1 MPEQQTKK
9 EQLRQY
15 YRTLRKERTAQEKQQ
30 LDLAMQERFCASA
43 CYRNSNV
50 LLLYAATIA
59 EPETEWILSQA
70 LQDEKIVGLPKC
82 LPERQMVF
90 CQVTNSQQLHRGA
103 YGILEPDA
111 AWPTLETRTYKC
123 GVVRGHGLALDRSLD
138 LLCSGGGYYDRFL
151 QQHPQLIRVGYCP
164 SMHVTETLPREETD
178 CPVQYLITEQ
188 TVDELYGSGT

>member
-111 AWPTLETRTYKC
+111 ACPTLESLPETGC
-123 GVVRGHGLALDRSLD
+123 VCLVPGLAFDRAGYRLGY
-138 LLCSGGGYYDRFL
+138 GGGYYDS
-151 QQHPQLIRVGYCP
+151 IICTGACVGHRLRYK
-164 SMHVTETLPREETD
+164 
-178 CPVQYLITEQ
+178 
-188 TVDELYGSGT
+188 

>member
-15 YRTLRKERTAQEKQQ
+15 YRTLRKERTAQEKQR

-43 CYRNSNV
+43 CYRNSKV

-103 YGILEPDA
+103 YGILD
-111 AWPTLETRTYKC
+111 RKS
-123 GVVRGHGLALDRSLD
+123 VV
-138 LLCSGGGYYDRFL
+138 
-151 QQHPQLIRVGYCP
+151 
-164 SMHVTETLPREETD
+164 
-178 CPVQYLITEQ
+178 
-188 TVDELYGSGT
+188 

>member
-70 LQDEKIVGLPKC
+70 LQDEKIVGLSRMQLVRPSNRCRKQAAFV
-82 LPERQMVF
+82 LSRGWHLTGQGIVWAMAAAIMTGF
-90 CQVTNSQQLHRGA
+90 CSS
-103 YGILEPDA
+103 I
-111 AWPTLETRTYKC
+111 
-123 GVVRGHGLALDRSLD
+123 RS
-138 LLCSGGGYYDRFL
+138 
-151 QQHPQLIRVGYCP
+151 
-164 SMHVTETLPREETD
+164 
-178 CPVQYLITEQ
+178 
-188 TVDELYGSGT
+188 

>member
-15 YRTLRKERTAQEKQQ
+15 YRTLRKERTAQEKQR

-103 YGILEPDA
+103 YGILE
-111 AWPTLETRTYKC
+111 
-123 GVVRGHGLALDRSLD
+123 
-138 LLCSGGGYYDRFL
+138 
-151 QQHPQLIRVGYCP
+151 QHPQLIRVGYCP
-164 SMHVTETLPREETD
+164 SMHIAETLPREETD

-188 TVDELYGSGT
+188 TEEELYGSET

>member
-82 LPERQMVF
+82 LPERQMV
-90 CQVTNSQQLHRGA
+90 L
-103 YGILEPDA
+103 
-111 AWPTLETRTYKC
+111 
-123 GVVRGHGLALDRSLD
+123 
-138 LLCSGGGYYDRFL
+138 
-151 QQHPQLIRVGYCP
+151 
-164 SMHVTETLPREETD
+164 TE
-178 CPVQYLITEQ
+178 
-188 TVDELYGSGT
+188 